1 MFLLFKSNLYVK
13 ALKEMSKRLPET
25 EEEMMSIPHVTR
37 ANYIKYGDKLKDITC
52 SYRAVKS
59 GKSLSIK

>member
-1 MFLLFKSNLYVK
+1 
-13 ALKEMSKRLPET
+13 MSRRLPET

-37 ANYIKYGDKLKDITC
+37 ANYVKYGDKLKDITC

-59 GKSLSIK
+59 GNEILIQQN